1 MSRDRG
7 FSGSRSLVG
16 MIIVGL
22 IALMSCGLMAY
33 ALKTGA
39 PLRYSDERQY
49 VDIAMSIRDG
59 QGFELN
65 GQPTAYRPP
74 AWPMLLAGFLAIGLP
89 ASLLSV
95 ISAGAMIAAAVVA
108 AAIGVRISRSSWGA
122 LAGVAVLA
130 YPLNIYSSVTLYP
143 QAFATLLV
151 LLLWLLAL
159 LVADDRAT
167 EARRSPMLYLLLGF
181 VASLLALSVP
191 TLAFTGLCVVAWM
204 VYAVRGD
211 RIRAASYGFSALM
224 VPIAIWTLRNIV
236 TFGAPIVLSSST
248 GVNLLIG
255 NNPTATASS
264 GVDVDI
270 TEPQRIASNMSEVD
284 SDAFLRKSALEWI
297 IHHPVDAIALYAAKV
312 ANYFSPYNAPV
323 TASEGGNVL
332 RLIAYLSCAVVVG
345 LLLVRLLLRNQLSL
359 GATERVFLGLF
370 LVNAPVMAV
379 FFTRTRF
386 RQPLDNILLIEA
398 ALAIVVVV
406 NVLVARRVART
417 RRVTVL
423 PERELV
429 QERSG

>member
-1 MSRDRG
+1 
-7 FSGSRSLVG
+7 LV
-16 MIIVGL
+16 VVL

-33 ALKTGA
+33 ALKTGT

-89 ASLLSV
+89 ASLLSAV
-95 ISAGAMIAAAVVA
+95 SAGAMIAAAAAA
-108 AAIGVRISRSSWGA
+108 AAIGVRISRSWWGA

-159 LVADDRAT
+159 MVADGRVT
-167 EARRSPMLYLLLGF
+167 QSRRSPTLYLLLGS

-191 TLAFTGLCVVAWM
+191 TLAFTGLCVVAWTT
-204 VYAVRGD
+204 YAVRGD
-211 RIRAASYGFSALM
+211 RVRAASYGFSALV
-224 VPIAIWTLRNIV
+224 VPIALWTLRNIL
-236 TFGAPIVLSSST
+236 TLGAPIPLSSST

-255 NNPTATASS
+255 NNPSATASS

-270 TEPQRIASNMSEVD
+270 TEPLRVASNMTEVD
-284 SDAFLRKSALEWI
+284 SDAFLRESALEWI
-297 IHHPVDAIALYAAKV
+297 THHPLDAIALYAAKI

-323 TASEGGNVL
+323 TATEGGNAL
-332 RLIAYLSCAVVVG
+332 RLIAYLSCAV
-345 LLLVRLLLRNQLSL
+345 LVALVLARLLLRKQLPV

-379 FFTRTRF
+379 FFTRIRF
-386 RQPLDNILLIEA
+386 RQPLDNILVIEA
-398 ALAIVVVV
+398 ALAIVVIV
-406 NVLVARRVART
+406 NLLVARRAAQT
-417 RRVTVL
+417 RRRAPL
-423 PERELV
+423 PELELA
-429 QERSG
+429 QGRSG